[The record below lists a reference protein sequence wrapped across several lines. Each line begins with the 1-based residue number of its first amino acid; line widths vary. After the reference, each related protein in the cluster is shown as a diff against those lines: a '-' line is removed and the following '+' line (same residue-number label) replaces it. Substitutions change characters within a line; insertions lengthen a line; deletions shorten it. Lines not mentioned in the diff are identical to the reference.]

1 MRSIILREFI
11 SAGTYFCGS
20 QKLKSAKILCCTLGE
35 GKVGT
40 FRIIGLAHRS
50 LRFSNCISIR
60 WQTNHNKNHCF
71 LGLGNYQQQDLQYGP
86 ARGASFPSDNSY
98 GSYGSSDPAAGYP
111 GAAPGYAGETA
122 SFGRGSSSARG
133 FHPYGR

>member
-1 MRSIILREFI
+1 MERFVLSGWLIGAFAFLIVFQYVGKQIIIKIII
-11 SAGTYFCGS
+11 S
-20 QKLKSAKILCCTLGE
+20 
-35 GKVGT
+35 
-40 FRIIGLAHRS
+40 
-50 LRFSNCISIR
+50 
-60 WQTNHNKNHCF
+60 
-71 LGLGNYQQQDLQYGP
+71 GLGNYQQQDLQYGP

-98 GSYGSSDPAAGYP
+98 SSYGSSDPSAGYP